1 MTPGAKR
8 GVVVLV
14 LFAMASQSVGG
25 ASRSELPPPLSPA
38 PTLRRAPEGD
48 GPKAT
53 RRVASRSKSAATPRV
68 SRSAGDQ
75 PAASTRAPAA
85 VAVAPAAAAMTS
97 PVISTGAPRNTAGSG
112 SRSAPRPLMSIARL
126 GESISAS
133 VDRTISVVAQLAAS
147 WTAPAAEPFAANRAP
162 TARPAAVAFAP
173 ATTKPVAS
181 APASAEPVIIEL
193 LLGRIA
199 SRTVEAY
206 RAGDHALVP
215 LSVFFELAELR
226 SSRRPDGAVEAM
238 VQPGNV
244 PLVLEPASR
253 ILRLGKEK
261 ITLAADDMVATPQD
275 IYVSTAVLARAF
287 NLEWDVSWPD
297 LQVAVLEPGT
307 LPVARRIRRESLL
320 RAQLLS
326 SSTPEYSGLRMGLER
341 SRLKGLVL
349 DYSVLTPTTGFG
361 SGAYSTALGF
371 DLFGGALALGVQ
383 SQNGTG
389 RAPRTDASW
398 TGIWRENPWLSQLQ
412 LGDGIS
418 TGPRS
423 RTLRGL
429 AISNSPYV
437 RPSILGN
444 VPFNGQ
450 LGAGW
455 TVEAYRGGRLIGF
468 DSVNALGQ
476 YSFDVPIQ
484 YGENPLDFIAYGPF
498 GEVREFNQTYRLR
511 NEGLPAGRF
520 EYGLSAGECRTS
532 RCSTTGNL
540 DVRYG
545 ISTRVTARAGVDQFW
560 RDSLGNLSHPY
571 LGLIASVTNS
581 IAAEA
586 EAVGSAVLRGA
597 VRYEPTV
604 NLSVQAEATRYA
616 RGLKDPILTPAG
628 RLSQTT
634 LSAFF
639 RPVSRMGGNFL
650 EASLDQVHATG
661 GDITSGRLGASFQ
674 VAEIRMIP
682 AVRFQHQTVTG
693 GAAFDQ
699 TFFGLNTFIL
709 PHPSLG
715 KVLGSMMARTT
726 LEIER
731 GAGVSSASGYVG
743 MPLMRG
749 LRAETGVTWFRGS
762 RGPGLSLLIAAELP
776 SVRSYT
782 TVTGGG
788 GSKAMGSQYTT
799 GSAIYNPSRG
809 TVDFSGSSALSRGGV
824 TGRVFLDANGNGK
837 FDSGEQS
844 LAGVRVIV
852 GPSFAMTD
860 ANGGYHVW
868 DVLPYEPIPVT
879 VDSASLASPLW
890 VPSYAATM
898 IEPAP
903 NRYRRLD
910 IPVLPGGVIEGRVVR
925 TAGSGTTG
933 GIVLVLTHR
942 QSGERRLL
950 TTFGDGSFYAIGVR
964 PGDWDLVVDP
974 KCLSLL
980 RSMADTLH
988 FTITPNP
995 EGTSLEGLQV
1005 ELR

>member
-1 MTPGAKR
+1 
-8 GVVVLV
+8 
-14 LFAMASQSVGG
+14 MAG
-25 ASRSELPPPLSPA
+25 
-38 PTLRRAPEGD
+38 
-48 GPKAT
+48 
-53 RRVASRSKSAATPRV
+53 
-68 SRSAGDQ
+68 
-75 PAASTRAPAA
+75 
-85 VAVAPAAAAMTS
+85 
-97 PVISTGAPRNTAGSG
+97 
-112 SRSAPRPLMSIARL
+112 L
-126 GESISAS
+126 GEAVNAS
-133 VDRTISVVAQLAAS
+133 VDRTIAAVARLATAWSADSLRPVAAARVTRPAVPAAFTAHSDAPPRPALAAQG
-147 WTAPAAEPFAANRAP
+147 AAEPVLF
-162 TARPAAVAFAP
+162 
-173 ATTKPVAS
+173 
-181 APASAEPVIIEL
+181 EL
-193 LLGRIA
+193 QLGRIA
-199 SRTVEAY
+199 TRTVEAY
-206 RAGDHALVP
+206 RAGDRALVP
-215 LSVFFELAELR
+215 LSAFFELAEIR
-226 SSRRPDGAVEAM
+226 SSRRPDGAIEAM

-253 ILRLGKEK
+253 TLRLGKEK
-261 ITLAADDMVATPQD
+261 ISLAADDMISTAQD
-275 IYVSTAVLARAF
+275 VYVSTEVLARAF

-297 LQVAVLEPGT
+297 LQVSVLEPGT

-326 SSTPEYSGLRMGLER
+326 SSSPEYSGLRMGLER

-361 SGAYSTALGF
+361 AGAYSTALGF
-371 DLFGGALALGVQ
+371 DLFGGALSLGVQ

-398 TGIWRENPWLSQLQ
+398 TGIWRESPWLSQLQ

-423 RTLRGL
+423 RSLRGV

-444 VPFNGQ
+444 VPFTGQ

-476 YSFDVPIQ
+476 YSFDVPVQ
-484 YGENPLDFIAYGPF
+484 YGENPLDFVAYGPF

-511 NEGLPAGRF
+511 SEGLPTGRF

-532 RCSTTGNL
+532 RCTTTGNVDL
-540 DVRYG
+540 RYG
-545 ISTRVTARAGVDQFW
+545 ISTRLTARAGLDQFW

-571 LGLIASVTNS
+571 VGLLGSVTNS
-581 IAAEA
+581 ITVEG

-604 NLSVQAEATRYA
+604 DLSIQAEAHRFA
-616 RGLKDPILTPAG
+616 RGLKDPILTPPG

-639 RPVSRMGGNFL
+639 RPVSRMGGTFL
-650 EASLDQVHATG
+650 EASLDRVHAIG

-674 VAEIRMIP
+674 VADVRLIP
-682 AVRFQHQTVTG
+682 AVRFQHQTASG
-693 GAAFDQ
+693 GGAFDQ
-699 TFFGLNTFIL
+699 TFLGLNTFVL

-731 GAGVSSASGYVG
+731 GAGVASASGYVG

-749 LRAETGVTWFRGS
+749 LRAETGITWFRGS
-762 RGPGLSLLIAAELP
+762 GGPGFSFLVAAELP
-776 SVRSYT
+776 SIRSYT
-782 TVTGGG
+782 TVTAGG
-788 GSKAMGSQYTT
+788 GSRAMGSQYTT

-809 TVDFSGSSALSRGGV
+809 SVDFAGSPALSRGGV

-837 FDSGEQS
+837 FDSGEQA

-852 GPSFAMTD
+852 GPTFAMSD
-860 ANGGYHVW
+860 ARGDYHVW

-890 VPSYAATM
+890 VPAYAATM

-925 TAGSGTTG
+925 AAGSGATG

-942 QSGERRLL
+942 QSGERRLV
-950 TTFGDGSFYAIGVR
+950 TTFGDGTFYAIGVR

-974 KCLSLL
+974 KCLTLL
-980 RSMADTLH
+980 RSSADALH
-988 FTITPNP
+988 FTIKPDV
-995 EGTSLEGLQV
+995 EGASLEGLEV